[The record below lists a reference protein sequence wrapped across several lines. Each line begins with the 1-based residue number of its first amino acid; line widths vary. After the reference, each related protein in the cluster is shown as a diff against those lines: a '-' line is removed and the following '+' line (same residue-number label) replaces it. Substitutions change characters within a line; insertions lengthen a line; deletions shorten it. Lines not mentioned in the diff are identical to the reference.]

1 MSPQSLRR
9 PARRLSVVLL
19 LLATTSVAGCS
30 QLGLDF
36 NKSESRAGDT
46 PDYATASIPGQASV
60 ETGVAAWDG
69 DVSAPGRTAAH
80 PTLTPGS
87 WARVT
92 NARTAQSVVVQITR
106 RLDNARDRDIE
117 LSRDAAVAVGALHEG
132 YATVLI
138 EPIDP
143 RQASADERL
152 ATTRPARTPQR
163 RLDTLSY
170 DRTPSAR
177 SGYNPNLSTASIP
190 KNTAPFDASGANYS
204 SGPTVASGPRYLQVG
219 SFRDIANANRALN
232 AIQSEGL
239 TNGAYGDGF
248 IQTAYVDGSVFH
260 RVRLGPIDNPDLAER
275 ALDDARRFGHS
286 SATILKP

>member
-1 MSPQSLRR
+1 MSPQNLRR
-9 PARRLSVVLL
+9 KARKFSAAAL

-30 QLGLDF
+30 QLGWNQNSNEANRGYDP
-36 NKSESRAGDT
+36 SIS
-46 PDYATASIPGQASV
+46 TASISAPAPTAGTV

-80 PTLTPGS
+80 PTLSPGS

-92 NARTAQSVVVQITR
+92 NARTAQSTVVQITR

-143 RQASADERL
+143 RQASGSERL
-152 ATTRPARTPQR
+152 ATRPAPTPVRQD
-163 RLDTLSY
+163 RLAYSNGA
-170 DRTPSAR
+170 SN
-177 SGYNPNLSTASIP
+177 GYNPNLSTASVP
-190 KNTAPFDASGANYS
+190 RTAAAFETGGATASA
-204 SGPTVASGPRYLQVG
+204 GPAVTGGPRYVQFG
-219 SFRDIANANRALN
+219 SFRDIGNANRAL
-232 AIQSEGL
+232 ATIQSEGL

-248 IQTAYVDGSVFH
+248 VQTAYVDGSVFH
-260 RVRLGPIDNPDLAER
+260 RVRLGPIENPELAQR
-275 ALDDARRFGHS
+275 ALDDARRNGHTG
-286 SATILKP
+286 AKILKP

>member
-9 PARRLSVVLL
+9 PARRFSAAVL
-19 LLATTSVAGCS
+19 LLATTSLAGCAQMGWDLNS
-30 QLGLDF
+30 S
-36 NKSESRAGDT
+36 KPRAGDT
-46 PDYATASIPGQASV
+46 PYYSTASIPSRATVQ
-60 ETGVAAWDG
+60 TGVAAWDG

-92 NARTAQSVVVQITR
+92 NARTAQSVVVQVTR
-106 RLDNARDRDIE
+106 RLDNTRDRDIE

-143 RQASADERL
+143 RQASAEERL
-152 ATTRPARTPQR
+152 ATRPSTPIR
-163 RLDTLSY
+163 NETLAY
-170 DRTPSAR
+170 DRTPRAQ
-177 SGYNPNLSTASIP
+177 SGYNPNLATASVP
-190 KNTAPFDASGANYS
+190 KNAALETRGATASA
-204 SGPTVASGPRYLQVG
+204 GPAVTGGPRYLQLG
-219 SFRDIANANRALN
+219 SFRDIGNAHRAL
-232 AIQSEGL
+232 AGVQSGGL

-260 RVRLGPIDNPDLAER
+260 RVRLGPIENPDLAQR
-275 ALDDARRFGHS
+275 ALEDARKLGHTG
-286 SATILKP
+286 ARILKP